1 MVGGDRFDGLAKD
14 CSAEIFD
21 SHLRGGHRTDTS
33 DIGVDAGH
41 VLDQANFHHAV
52 GDLFLGPGGEY
63 AGEQQ
68 RGVGRD
74 GGYSLH
80 YYLPSGRFFGDASH
94 RRSIPNTRHDCGS
107 RREIPGLASI
117 SASRDQGRRI

>member
-1 MVGGDRFDGLAKD
+1 MMVAHAAFPERF
-14 CSAEIFD
+14 
-21 SHLRGGHRTDTS
+21 
-33 DIGVDAGH
+33 
-41 VLDQANFHHAV
+41 HAV
-52 GDLFLGPGGEY
+52 GDLFLGPGGEC

-68 RGVGRD
+68 RGAGRD

-94 RRSIPNTRHDCGS
+94 RRSIPNTRYDSGR

-117 SASRDQGRRI
+117 SASRDQGDVFKDRLDDVGIIVDTELIR